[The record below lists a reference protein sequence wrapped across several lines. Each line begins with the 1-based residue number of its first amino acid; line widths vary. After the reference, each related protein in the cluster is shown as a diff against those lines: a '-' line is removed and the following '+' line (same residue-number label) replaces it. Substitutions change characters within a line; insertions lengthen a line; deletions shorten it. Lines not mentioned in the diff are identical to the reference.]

1 MDLMISG
8 LMFIGTLS
16 LFVGLI
22 LLILSGGTYKNKR
35 IRNLHIVN
43 SIDTQHLQSLQTT
56 CIKLDVFLKD
66 PSLTIDIEEVLNQ
79 IKKHSIDFQQTL
91 NQYDSKTLLEKLKIN
106 RNVIAYVYN
115 SFKELDIPKS
125 INKDL
130 KSNIQKTIQQ
140 TLEILEDYLP

>member
-1 MDLMISG
+1 MITA

-16 LFVGLI
+16 FFVGLI
-22 LLILSGGTYKNKR
+22 LLILSEGMYKNKR
-35 IRNLHIVN
+35 IKNLHIVN
-43 SIDTQHLQSLQTT
+43 SVEVQHLQALQTT

-66 PSLTIDIEEVLNQ
+66 SSLTINIEEVLNQ
-79 IKKHSIDFQQTL
+79 IKKHSLNFQQTL

-115 SFKELDIPKS
+115 SFKELVVPKS
-125 INKDL
+125 LDKNL

>member
-1 MDLMISG
+1 MITA

-22 LLILSGGTYKNKR
+22 LLILSEGTYKNKR
-35 IRNLHIVN
+35 IKNLHIVN
-43 SIDTQHLQSLQTT
+43 SVEVQHLQVLQTT
-56 CIKLDVFLKD
+56 CIRLDVFLKD
-66 PSLTIDIEEVLNQ
+66 PLLTIDIEEVLNQ
-79 IKKHSIDFQQTL
+79 IKKHSFDFQQTL

-125 INKDL
+125 ID
-130 KSNIQKTIQQ
+130 KSLRSSIQKTIQQ
-140 TLEILEDYLP
+140 TLEVLEEYLP

>member
-1 MDLMISG
+1 MISG